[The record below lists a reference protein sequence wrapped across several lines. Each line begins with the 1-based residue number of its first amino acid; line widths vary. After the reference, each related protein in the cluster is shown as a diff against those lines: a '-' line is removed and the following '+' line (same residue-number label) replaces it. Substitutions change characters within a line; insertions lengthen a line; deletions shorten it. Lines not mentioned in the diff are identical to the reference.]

1 MKVKEICGYLT
12 NNRGIFGRYFAY
24 YQTKIEGRNV
34 ILQRILDP
42 NRRVSGPSVF
52 EKLEDSIYS
61 IFDLR

>member
-12 NNRGIFGRYFAY
+12 NNRGLFGRYFTY
-24 YQTKIEGRNV
+24 YQINIEGRNV

-42 NRRVSGPSVF
+42 NRRVSGPSMF

-61 IFDLR
+61 IFDLQ